1 MPVANTPASTTAAML
16 DQGQKVY
23 AAIFKRIW
31 RGMKEEFKKIYHLN
45 AIFLPLKQTFGE
57 GGIPISRE
65 DYIGSA
71 NRVIPAAD
79 PNATSQTQRVQ
90 IASMVKQAAMTTP
103 GYNLPE
109 VEKAYLR
116 AIRADNIEVIYPG
129 PDKTPPLPTRVC
141 RSSR

>member
-1 MPVANTPASTTAAML
+1 ML

-71 NRVIPAAD
+71 NRRD
-79 PNATSQTQRVQ
+79 P
-90 IASMVKQAAMTTP
+90 
-103 GYNLPE
+103 G
-109 VEKAYLR
+109 
-116 AIRADNIEVIYPG
+116 
-129 PDKTPPLPTRVC
+129 C
-141 RSSR
+141 RSQRDIANPAGSDRVYGKTGGYDNPRL